1 MRPKVQ
7 GRSLSMLLLL
17 NRDPTWRANCAP
29 FLQYSKEAWRAWTQ
43 TGHDGCLS
51 LQRLRYL
58 WERGVTGKNGF
69 STLIS
74 PTGKRRWGRV
84 RGPMGAMLLT
94 LHRLGWSMEDA
105 MTVIDDLGVRRKIYD
120 LSPNAWE
127 TQCFRA
133 VHRGLERTIAAKWS
147 RKKDSGCDS
156 VFADRRACVDHLR
169 CFLATGKNALG
180 PREAGVLRLLL
191 TEGLWTNQRLREA
204 GYEVPECCD
213 LCGRKDDFSRDRKR
227 VR

>member
-1 MRPKVQ
+1 MRTLGKAIGGKASRIYATGMGPAATYGAEVNGISDAELLRLRRLAGAAMRPKVQ

-43 TGHDGCLS
+43 TGHEGCLS

-94 LHRLGWSMEDA
+94 LHRLGWRMEDA

-120 LSPNAWE
+120 LPKCMGNAMFP
-127 TQCFRA
+127 C
-133 VHRGLERTIAAKWS
+133 GS
-147 RKKDSGCDS
+147 SG
-156 VFADRRACVDHLR
+156 
-169 CFLATGKNALG
+169 T
-180 PREAGVLRLLL
+180 
-191 TEGLWTNQRLREA
+191 
-204 GYEVPECCD
+204 
-213 LCGRKDDFSRDRKR
+213 
-227 VR
+227 